1 MERSIDKDPI
11 GFYKSR
17 GDPSTGFSLKL
28 TQGLKCLPM
37 KSNLNS
43 YPPVTLRKPY
53 DLTATSIYL
62 VKLVF
67 MSALLVI
74 MGCEAQ
80 VGDPCV
86 SSTQCAPG
94 QLCDVN
100 SDEGYCTQ
108 RDCEEGSCPSG
119 SVCVTFENLDR
130 YCMATCASGDGCRDG
145 YLCDEEIASEPIC
158 RQAP

>member
-1 MERSIDKDPI
+1 MERSIDKDPF

-17 GDPSTGFSLKL
+17 SDPSTGFSLKL
-28 TQGLKCLPM
+28 TQGLKCSPM
-37 KSNLNS
+37 KCSLS
-43 YPPVTLRKPY
+43 SRSLATLRHPY
-53 DLTATSIYL
+53 TFRFTPICEF
-62 VKLVF
+62 KLIF
-67 MSALLVI
+67 MGMLLAVL
-74 MGCEAQ
+74 GCEAQ

-94 QLCDVN
+94 QLCDIN